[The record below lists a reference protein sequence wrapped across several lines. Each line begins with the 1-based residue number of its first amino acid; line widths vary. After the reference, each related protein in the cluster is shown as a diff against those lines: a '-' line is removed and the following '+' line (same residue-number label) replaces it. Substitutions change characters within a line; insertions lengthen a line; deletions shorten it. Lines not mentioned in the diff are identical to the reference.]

1 MSWLSRAGARL
12 MPAGRR
18 EWAEAIWAEAQEVPP
33 GWPRLAWRA
42 GGVRL
47 IAREGQM
54 VRRIGTLLLFMAAA
68 GAAAWSAWPGSA
80 SHAAMVRADII
91 GAVLLLAGLPVL
103 SRWLLGSPGNRMARW
118 LRAGCYAVNLAL
130 MPAWAA
136 IGLFLGSV
144 PRGGHDLHTFH
155 VFQGSGVPG
164 TWVGDAHPK
173 NAVWLLI
180 ITACGLAAILALTAR
195 RTPVA
200 PATLAIGAGVGLVLG
215 GAMFA
220 VDPLGFDKYVTAP
233 WLHGTMTD
241 AVPAG
246 LAPWL
251 VALCW
256 VLLFGAPLAAGLLAG
271 WRCREPGTPEQ
282 VSAARAWQGVAA
294 GLVSNGVGALFV
306 TVLGTGTTALLV
318 KSGWVRGLLYHG
330 QHLTASAVY
339 GRELFASQSVG
350 RYLLM
355 CLAFPVIGA
364 VMGVFGAGVVNGLA
378 SPQPDGGR
386 PPGPAGPPGPEPL
399 PDPRDG
405 GRLAEAGADQDRLP
419 GRYGDG
425 EGDQGPP
432 GLVGAGL
439 GRLP

>member
-12 MPAGRR
+12 TPAGRR
-18 EWAEAIWAEAQEVPP
+18 EWAEAVWAEAQEVPP

-47 IAREGQM
+47 IVREGQM
-54 VRRIGTLLLFMAAA
+54 VRRIGMLLLFMTAA

-80 SHAAMVRADII
+80 SHAATVRADII
-91 GAVLLLAGLPVL
+91 GAVLLLAGLPLL

-118 LRAGCYAVNLAL
+118 LRAGCYAANLAL

-144 PRGGHDLHTFH
+144 PRGGHNLHTFH
-155 VFQGSGVPG
+155 VFQGPGVPG

-200 PATLAIGAGVGLVLG
+200 PATLAIGAGAGLVLG

-220 VDPLGFDKYVTAP
+220 VDPLGFDTYVSAP
-233 WLHGTMTD
+233 WLQGTMTD
-241 AVPAG
+241 TVPAG

-271 WRCREPGTPEQ
+271 RRCREPGTREQ
-282 VSAARAWQGVAA
+282 ATAARAWQGVAA
-294 GLVSNGVGALFV
+294 GLVSNGVGALVV

-318 KSGWVRGLLYHG
+318 KSARVRGLLYHG
-330 QHLTASAVY
+330 QHLTASTVY

-364 VMGVFGAGVVNGLA
+364 LMGVFGAGVVNGLA

-399 PDPRDG
+399 PDPPDG
-405 GRLAEAGADQDRLP
+405 GRLAEAGAGQDELP

-425 EGDQGPP
+425 DGDQGPP